1 MSAIPKSFPPSAYSL
16 FLRGL
21 DTVEIAKRLKIEE
34 HEAERAITVERSR
47 AKGRPATF
55 EPSPYKSSPVK
66 KWLAG
71 NHPII
76 GKSGLR

>member
-1 MSAIPKSFPPSAYSL
+1 MSAVEKSFPPSAYSL
-16 FLRGL
+16 FLRGY
-21 DTVEIAKRLKIEE
+21 DTADIAFQLGKPE
-34 HEAERAITVERSR
+34 HEVVHDLTVERSR

-55 EPSPYKSSPVK
+55 EPSPYASSPVK

-76 GKSGLR
+76 GRSGLR